1 MTDALPSSRF
11 QQAIDVIEALSLE
24 EQQHLLDLLSKRLQQ
39 QCRSQIFQEVEDIHQ
54 EIAQGNIR
62 YGSVKDF
69 LAQLD
74 AF

>member
-11 QQAIDVIEALSLE
+11 QQAIDVIEVLSLE
-24 EQQHLLDLLSKRLQQ
+24 EQQQLLDLLSKRLRQQ
-39 QCRSQIFQEVEDIHQ
+39 RRSQILKEVEDIRQ

-69 LAQLD
+69 LAELD
-74 AF
+74 D